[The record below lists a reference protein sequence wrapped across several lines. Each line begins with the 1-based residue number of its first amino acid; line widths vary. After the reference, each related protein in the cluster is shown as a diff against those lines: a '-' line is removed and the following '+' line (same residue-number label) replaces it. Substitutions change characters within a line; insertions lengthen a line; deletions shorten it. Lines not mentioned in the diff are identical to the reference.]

1 MKNTLMKNLK
11 NIPINQLSVVSELF
25 NEINEYNRIKE
36 ESKTRRTEIKA
47 QRDVLLA
54 NIQAKRDAVLY
65 VLEHTFKERSETLRN
80 SYNLLNDAINKGNS
94 EMAENLIGNIYGLV
108 KSSPLG
114 SLEQIREA
122 LSNESTP
129 LQLD

>member
-1 MKNTLMKNLK
+1 MKNLK